1 MLRIAPAKST
11 RHEIITKIANVLKK
25 PGKFQ
30 KARKMVKKPETDR
43 DYPAHKQGN
52 TRLNYY

>member
-52 TRLNYY
+52 TRLNY